1 MISKKVN
8 YNNLKLEELK
18 KICKKNGFKKYS
30 LLNKDNIIKLLKK
43 FNKKGGSSENPIIN
57 VYIYGII
64 NKEFANNGI
73 RINPHKT
80 YQKFNNFYKTNDNNN
95 GIIYPSKYI
104 TENLIDHTFDP
115 KTFINDGKYYSNDPI
130 TSIKPQLVGS
140 SKENIKNYY
149 NFYLSKL
156 TKVKEFENSG
166 KKFYNYEK
174 FNNMIE
180 TIENANIKLME
191 YLTYNSDQNDKKFSG
206 SLEEKDIQKKHYG
219 AYIFNINIE
228 ENEKILVFGDFHG
241 SYHTFLRIFVRL
253 HILGVIDFINYKI
266 NDGYRLIFLGDIA
279 DRGQYAMEIY
289 YILSKF
295 ILNNNNNEKL
305 KIILNRGN
313 HEHYEMWKSMDY
325 SFLNELNKKIQI
337 IKNKGTENNI
347 DEIYYLNIFIMF
359 FSHCS
364 SALILNYH
372 EKKYWLC
379 HGGFPTGINESS
391 STFKIPHK
399 SKLISFYES
408 NYYNDPNKSIFYENI
423 PEQIRWSDFH
433 DLDKTIYD
441 TRIKIGLSKLK
452 KFLLVNK
459 INFVIRGHNDD
470 YENAFLLSNDSK
482 IPNIIKKY
490 KVIDKNPGLISY
502 PNYPYFVLGLNN
514 ESIYNLNKDHLKNN
528 TNSNIIFPSHIR
540 RSKYINELKQTNGPI
555 ISLKTN
561 NWLEEFPSGVPINK
575 LYTHTVKN
583 SNTSSIN
590 RSNSNTNSN
599 NDKQNIKFQKDLY
612 PVLTISTNSD
622 LNRLLNNDSFIV
634 LNFSNNNIDFNN
646 LAEEEV
652 NIFFKNIKNYDSN
665 INFSNLIESP
675 VRINRNNNTSN
686 TWKNTGNNK

>member
-1 MISKKVN
+1 MIAKKIN
-8 YNNLKLEELK
+8 YNKLTLEELK
-18 KICKKNGFKKYS
+18 KLCKKNGLKKYS
-30 LLNKDNIIKLLKK
+30 MLNKDNIVKLLKK
-43 FNKKGGSSENPIIN
+43 FYKKGGSIENPVIN
-57 VYIYGII
+57 VYVYGIV

-80 YQKFNNFYKTNDNNN
+80 YQKFNNFYKTKDNNN
-95 GIIYPSKYI
+95 GIIYPSKYV
-104 TENLIDHTFDP
+104 TENLINHTFDQ
-115 KTFINDGKYYSNDPI
+115 KTFINDGKYYSNDPV

-149 NFYLSKL
+149 DFYLSKL
-156 TKVKEFENSG
+156 TKVKEFQNSG
-166 KKFYNYEK
+166 KKFYNYTK

-180 TIENANIKLME
+180 TIENANIKLIE
-191 YLTYNSDQNDKKFSG
+191 YLTYNSDQTNKKFCA
-206 SLEEKDIQKKHYG
+206 SLEESDIKKKHYG

-228 ENEKILVFGDFHG
+228 ENEKVLLFGDFHG
-241 SYHTFLRIFVRL
+241 SYHTFFRIFVRL

-295 ILNNNNNEKL
+295 ILNNNTNEKL
-305 KIILNRGN
+305 KLILNRGN
-313 HEHYEMWKSMDY
+313 HEHYEMWKSMNY
-325 SFLNELNKKIQI
+325 SFLNELNKKIEI
-337 IKNKGTENNI
+337 IKNKGSENNI
-347 DEIYYLNIFIMF
+347 DEIYYLNIFITF
-359 FSHCS
+359 LSHCS
-364 SALILNYH
+364 SAIILNYG

-408 NYYNDPNKSIFYENI
+408 NYYNDPSKSIFYENI

-452 KFLLVNK
+452 KFFIVNK
-459 INFVIRGHNDD
+459 INFIIRGHNDD
-470 YENAFLLSNDSK
+470 YENAFLISDDTK
-482 IPNIIKKY
+482 IPNIMKKY

-514 ESIYNLNKDHLKNN
+514 ESIYNLNKDTGK
-528 TNSNIIFPSHIR
+528 SSIIFPSQIKR
-540 RSKYINELKQTNGPI
+540 NKYIHNLKQTNGPI

-561 NWLEEFPSGVPINK
+561 NWLVFPSGSPINK

-583 SNTSSIN
+583 SNTSSL
-590 RSNSNTNSN
+590 NSNTSNNNNNNSN
-599 NDKQNIKFQKDLY
+599 NNKQNIKVQKDLY

-634 LNFSNNNIDFNN
+634 LNFSNDNDDFNN
-646 LAEEEV
+646 LEEDQI
-652 NIFFKNIKNYDSN
+652 NMFFKNIKNIDSN
-665 INFSNLIESP
+665 INLSNVAQIPTRVNL
-675 VRINRNNNTSN
+675 NQNNKNVNSI
-686 TWKNTGNNK
+686 WKNSENP